1 MARAAGSQAVAL
13 DMYITEKFKRPSPT
27 VPDLRGFSPQ
37 NAAEAVRAQWGL
49 GYRPIP
55 NLVHLLEKNGV
66 RVYSLVHEGGEI
78 DGFSTWQGNFPFI
91 FLNTTKTAERSRMDA
106 AHELA
111 HLVLHHYLRGPAGR
125 AEEEEARLFA
135 SCFLMP
141 GPAFIATAP
150 RRITLP
156 AILDAKR
163 QWGVSALAYLHR
175 LYGLGRLS
183 EWQYRSLNIQVK
195 SGVSALRAR
204 GDYGAGVIPGLGK
217 GSSQRGSRYKPE
229 GDGKASS
236 HPTGGPRSK

>member
-78 DGFSTWQGNFPFI
+78 DGFSTWRGNFPFI
-91 FLNTTKTAERSRMDA
+91 FLNITKTAERSRMDA

-163 QWGVSALAYLHR
+163 QWGVSAL
-175 LYGLGRLS
+175 
-183 EWQYRSLNIQVK
+183 
-195 SGVSALRAR
+195 RAR